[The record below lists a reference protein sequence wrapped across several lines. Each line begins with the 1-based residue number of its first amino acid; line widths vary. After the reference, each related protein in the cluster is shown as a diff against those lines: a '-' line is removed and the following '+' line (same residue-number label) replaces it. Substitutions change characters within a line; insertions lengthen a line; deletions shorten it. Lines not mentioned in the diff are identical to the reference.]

1 MLSSE
6 SNRYSARDRAHD
18 RVDGLVLADD
28 PGLEPFLHL
37 EDAVTLGFGDLV
49 HRDAGHLGD
58 NGGDVLGGHGV
69 AAALLAGE
77 VQPHH
82 GPGLVHRVDG
92 LVRQGLVGEI
102 AVGEPDGG
110 LHGLVRI
117 GDVVEFLVMG
127 FQVAE
132 DLDGLRHVRGLHDDF
147 LEAAVQGAVLLHDLR
162 ELVHRGR
169 AHALEFAA
177 GEGRLEHVRRV
188 QAARGA
194 AGAHDGVELVDEQD
208 QVRIRLGFLDDG
220 LEAFLEVA
228 TVFGAGHHRSDVQR
242 EDAFLREGGGDV
254 PGGDPQGNALDDGGF
269 AHAGLADEH
278 RVVLLAPPQDLDHA
292 GDLHVTPHDRV
303 QFPFA
308 GRLRQVIAEFL
319 DVDAFLLGRFTFL
332 SFLLA
337 VALGGLLLLLLDL
350 QQAFGFHE
358 REHAAVVHPA
368 VAEEGLAV
376 AVRGAAQGEQEV
388 VRGRLR
394 ALQAGGFHHRDAQ
407 DVLRLAGKVDV
418 VDFGVGDGL
427 VGENPAVDEG
437 LEFGGF
443 DAEPL
448 QHLESGVVLVAD
460 DPEEEVVR
468 ADAVAAGAHR
478 LFAGVFDDAVQLV
491 GNLYHMGTKISK
503 IPGINNRAGNRFRT
517 ICQSLMNQE
526 KMLYL
531 HVYR

>member
-6 SNRYSARDRAHD
+6 SNRYSARDRDGAVRVLEPRPAALDGPHD

-28 PGLEPFLHL
+28 PGLEALLHL
-37 EDAVTLGFGDLV
+37 QDAVALGLGDLV
-49 HRDAGHLGD
+49 HRNAGHLGHD
-58 NGGDVLGGHGV
+58 GGDVLGGHGV
-69 AAALLAGE
+69 GPALLAGE

-82 GPGLVHRVDG
+82 GPGLVEGVDG

-102 AVGEPDGG
+102 PVGEPDGG

-117 GDVVEFLVMG
+117 GDVVELLVMG
-127 FQVAE
+127 LQVAE
-132 DLDGLRHVRGLHDDF
+132 DLDGLRHVRGLHDDL

-169 AHALEFAA
+169 AHALELAA

-208 QVRIRLGFLDDG
+208 QVGVRLGLLDDG
-220 LEAFLEVA
+220 LEALLEVA
-228 TVFGAGHHRSDVQR
+228 AVFGAGHHRGDVQR
-242 EDAFLREGGGDV
+242 QDAFLREGGGDV
-254 PGGDPQGNALDDGGF
+254 PGGDPEGDALHDGGL

-278 RVVLLAPPQDLDHA
+278 RVVLLAPPEDLDHA

-303 QFPFA
+303 QLPFA
-308 GRLRQVIAEFL
+308 GRFREVVAEL
-319 DVDAFLLGRFTFL
+319 LEVDALVLGRLALFSL
-332 SFLLA
+332 LLA

-350 QQAFGFHE
+350 QQALGLHE
-358 REHAAVVHPA
+358 REHPAVVHA
-368 VAEEGLAV
+368 AAAEEGLAV

-394 ALQAGGFHHRDAQ
+394 ALQPGGFHHRDAQ
-407 DVLRLAGKVDV
+407 DVLRLAGEVDV

-427 VGENPAVDEG
+427 VGEDPAVDEG
-437 LEFGGF
+437 FQLGRL

-448 QHLESGVVLVAD
+448 QHLESGVLLVAD

-491 GNLYHMGTKISK
+491 GYLYH
-503 IPGINNRAGNRFRT
+503 RE
-517 ICQSLMNQE
+517 QS
-526 KMLYL
+526 
-531 HVYR
+531 